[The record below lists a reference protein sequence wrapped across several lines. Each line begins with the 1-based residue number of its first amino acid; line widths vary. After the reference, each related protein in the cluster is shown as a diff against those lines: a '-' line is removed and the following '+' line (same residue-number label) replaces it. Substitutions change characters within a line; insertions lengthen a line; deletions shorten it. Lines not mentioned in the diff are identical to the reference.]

1 MALRRRHV
9 RFPFPRSDAALAAH
23 LAQLMA
29 RGAYRPVVGLGTGTG
44 TRKLMAAPAVGE
56 AAPRAPWAAGM
67 AVRLH
72 ALIVRTPDPERLA
85 AFWDGLLGASHVP
98 FLLAY
103 EESVEPKTGLNQIH
117 VHLTSNCAAQDATVT
132 DPLALGAIHLDVG
145 QLPDEDH
152 VVLADPDGNEFWI
165 RG

>member
-1 MALRRRHV
+1 
-9 RFPFPRSDAALAAH
+9 
-23 LAQLMA
+23 MA
-29 RGAYRPVVGLGTGTG
+29 RGDYRPVVGMGTGTG
-44 TRKLMAAPAVGE
+44 TRKLMAALAVGE
-56 AAPRAPWAAGM
+56 AAPRAAGM

-72 ALIVRTPDPERLA
+72 ALIVRTPDPGRLA

-117 VHLTSNCAAQDATVT
+117 VHLTSNSAAQDATVT